1 MKKRKGLSEEDQA
14 LWKRVSE
21 TAEPLQ
27 RSRRGQSMAETP
39 APPEARPLPM
49 PKPVSVDPAR
59 LEPFELGARAKTGN
73 GGHDFMPSISE
84 RVGRQPVQMDKKA
97 YGRMTRGK
105 LSPEGRIDLHGMTLE
120 QAHPA
125 LVGFVMRSYGEGKR
139 LVLVITGKGK
149 SKRDDGPIPVRRGV
163 LKHQVPQWLQM
174 APLRSVV
181 LQVREA
187 HLKHGGSGAYY
198 VYLRRTR

>member
-1 MKKRKGLSEEDQA
+1 MKRKGLSDEDKA
-14 LWKRVSE
+14 LWKKVSE
-21 TAEPLQ
+21 TAEPLH
-27 RSRRGQSMAETP
+27 
-39 APPEARPLPM
+39 PPKRKPVSPENRPLPM
-49 PKPVSVDPAR
+49 PKPVKVEVTQ
-59 LEPFELGARAKTGN
+59 LQPFQLGAKAKKN
-73 GGHDFMPSISE
+73 AKNHDLMPSISD
-84 RVGRQPVQMDKKA
+84 RVGSQPVQMDKKA
-97 YGRMTRGK
+97 YGRMTKGK
-105 LSPEGRIDLHGMTLE
+105 LTPEGRIDLHGMTLD

-125 LVGFVMRSYGEGKR
+125 LIGFVMRSYTEGKR

-198 VYLRRTR
+198 VYLRRRG

>member
-1 MKKRKGLSEEDQA
+1 MKRKKLSDEDKA
-14 LWKRVSE
+14 LWKKVSE
-21 TAEPLQ
+21 TAEPLH
-27 RSRRGQSMAETP
+27 
-39 APPEARPLPM
+39 PPGVRPKPPSERPLPM
-49 PKPVSVDPAR
+49 PKSVKVEHSKIAS
-59 LEPFELGARAKTGN
+59 FQLGAKSKVSDI
-73 GGHDFMPSISE
+73 GHDLMPSISE
-84 RVGRQPVQMDKKA
+84 RVGDQPVQMDKKA

-105 LSPEGRIDLHGMTLE
+105 LKPEARIDLHGMTLE

-125 LVGFVMRSYGEGKR
+125 LIGFVMRSFGEGKR

-149 SKRDDGPIPVRRGV
+149 TKRDDGPIPVRRGV

>member
-1 MKKRKGLSEEDQA
+1 MKKRKGLSEEDKA

-21 TAEPLQ
+21 TAEPLH
-27 RSRRGQSMAETP
+27 RSRHGQSTETTP
-39 APPEARPLPM
+39 VLPEERPLPM
-49 PKPVSVDPAR
+49 PKPISVESPR
-59 LEPFELGARAKTGN
+59 IQPFELGTKARKVAK
-73 GGHDFMPSISE
+73 GHELMPSISE
-84 RVGRQPVQMDKKA
+84 QVGKQAVQMDKKA
-97 YGRMTRGK
+97 FGRMSKGK
-105 LSPEGRIDLHGMTLE
+105 LSPEGRIDLHGMTLD

-149 SKRDDGPIPVRRGV
+149 TKRDEGPIPVRRGV

>member
-1 MKKRKGLSEEDQA
+1 MKRKRLSEEDKA
-14 LWKRVSE
+14 LWKKVSE
-21 TAEPLQ
+21 TAEPLHSPGA
-27 RSRRGQSMAETP
+27 RP
-39 APPEARPLPM
+39 KPPSERPLPM
-49 PKPVSVDPAR
+49 PKPVTVEHSKIA
-59 LEPFELGARAKTGN
+59 PFQLGAKSKVSDI
-73 GGHDFMPSISE
+73 GHDLMPSISE
-84 RVGRQPVQMDKKA
+84 RVGGQPVQMDKKA

-105 LSPEGRIDLHGMTLE
+105 LKPEGRIDLHGMTLE

-125 LVGFVMRSYGEGKR
+125 LIGFVTRSYAEGKR

-149 SKRDDGPIPVRRGV
+149 SKHDDGPIPVRRGV

>member
-1 MKKRKGLSEEDQA
+1 VKKRKGLSEEDKA

-21 TAEPLQ
+21 TTEPLH
-27 RSRRGQSMAETP
+27 RSRRGQSTQETP
-39 APPEARPLPM
+39 APAEERPLPM
-49 PKPVSVDPAR
+49 PKPVSVDHSR
-59 LEPFELGARAKTGN
+59 LQPFELGAKAKTDAKS
-73 GGHDFMPSISE
+73 HDLMPSISE
-84 RVGRQPVQMDKKA
+84 RVGRQPLQMDKKA

-105 LSPEGRIDLHGMTLE
+105 LTPEGRIDLHGMTLE

-149 SKRDDGPIPVRRGV
+149 TKRDDGPIPVRRGV

-174 APLRSVV
+174 APLRAVV

>member
-1 MKKRKGLSEEDQA
+1 MKRKRLSEEDKA
-14 LWKRVSE
+14 LWKKVSE

-27 RSRRGQSMAETP
+27 VARPKPLP
-39 APPEARPLPM
+39 ASERPLPM
-49 PKPVSVDPAR
+49 PKPVKVEKSR
-59 LEPFELGARAKTGN
+59 LQPFELGAKAKTKSPGN
-73 GGHDFMPSISE
+73 DLMPSISE
-84 RVGRQPVQMDKKA
+84 RVGKQPVQMDKKA
-97 YGRMTRGK
+97 YGRMTKGK
-105 LSPEGRIDLHGMTLE
+105 LVPEARIDLHGMTLE

-139 LVLVITGKGK
+139 LILVITGKGK

-174 APLRSVV
+174 APLRQVV

-187 HLKHGGSGAYY
+187 HLKHGGTGAYY
-198 VYLRRTR
+198 VYLRRSR